1 MGLEIKNKQDVFCGT
16 HLKFIKGGKP
26 RMNELKNRILAEGK
40 VIGTHVLKV
49 DSFLNHQIDPSFT
62 LEMGRELARRF
73 ENTGVTKVL
82 TVEASGIAVAMA
94 VGLAMGVPVVFAKKK
109 QASTQ
114 QGDVYIAQVFSFTR
128 QETVDIAVS
137 SLYLTSKDVVLIVDD
152 FLAHGEAL
160 KGLVSIVRQSGAALA
175 GAGIV
180 IEKKFQRGGEALRAS
195 GVRVESLASIESM
208 RPGAINFT

>member
-1 MGLEIKNKQDVFCGT
+1 MK
-16 HLKFIKGGKP
+16 
-26 RMNELKNRILAEGK
+26 ELKSKILSEGE
-40 VIGTHVLKV
+40 VIGTHILKV
-49 DSFLNHQIDPSFT
+49 DSFLNHQIDPAFT
-62 LEMGRELARRF
+62 MELGRELAGRF

-109 QASTQ
+109 KASTQ
-114 QGDVYIAQVFSFTR
+114 QGDLYMAQIFSFTR

-137 SLYLTSKDVVLIVDD
+137 SRFLVSKDIVLIVDD

-160 KGLVSIVRQSGAALA
+160 KGLVSIVRQSGATLA

-180 IEKKFQRGGEALRAS
+180 IEKKFQRGGESLRAS
-195 GVRVESLASIESM
+195 GVRVESLAVIESM
-208 RPGAINFT
+208 QPGTINFA

>member
-1 MGLEIKNKQDVFCGT
+1 
-16 HLKFIKGGKP
+16 
-26 RMNELKNRILAEGK
+26 MNELKNRILTEGI
-40 VIGTHVLKV
+40 VIGTHILKV
-49 DSFLNHQIDPSFT
+49 DSFLNHQIDPAFT
-62 LEMGRELARRF
+62 MEMGRELARRF

-109 QASTQ
+109 IASTQ
-114 QGDVYIAQVFSFTR
+114 QGNVYMAQVFSFTR

-137 SLYLTSKDVVLIVDD
+137 SLYLASKDVVLIVDD

-175 GAGIV
+175 GAGII
-180 IEKKFQRGGEALRAS
+180 IEKKFQRGGEGLRAS
-195 GVRVESLASIESM
+195 GVRVESLAAIESM
-208 RPGAINFT
+208 RPGAINFA